1 MRSISHFR
9 RSSDKT
15 SSSFLGGFKIE
26 NADWRRL
33 CVVSISRRTKARA
46 ARVYNERKVA
56 LVDVCGRDDEPIADT
71 DEDSAGNFKSDFR
84 VNRTVLFFVDVSK
97 SCFTSVVVAV
107 GIEVDVTSKPAW
119 SISHEDWLHNGTGY

>member
-1 MRSISHFR
+1 MRSMSHFR

-56 LVDVCGRDDEPIADT
+56 LVDVCGRDDGSIADN
-71 DEDSAGNFKSDFR
+71 DEDNAGNFKSDFR
-84 VNRTVLFFVDVSK
+84 VS
-97 SCFTSVVVAV
+97 
-107 GIEVDVTSKPAW
+107 
-119 SISHEDWLHNGTGY
+119 